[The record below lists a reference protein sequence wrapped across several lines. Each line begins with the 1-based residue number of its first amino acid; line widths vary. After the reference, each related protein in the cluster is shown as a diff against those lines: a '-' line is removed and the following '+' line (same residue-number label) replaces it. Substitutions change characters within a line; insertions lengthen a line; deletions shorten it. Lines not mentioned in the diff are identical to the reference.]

1 MLERPLTSIRGIG
14 PKRAELLSG
23 MGIRIVADLLNT
35 MPRAYQD
42 YSAIQSVA
50 MLRHGDFVAVRVNVL
65 FAPHIARIPGGRTIV
80 ETSAQDGTAKLRLVW
95 FNQPYRTKSVAAG
108 QCVIACGRVDRQRST
123 TLVNPNLY
131 EEPPG
136 ILAVYPLAKELTQK
150 QMRDAVA
157 AALRMVDG
165 TMNETLPPPLRARYG
180 LCEINDAIRN
190 AHIPVDFDA
199 LSCARRRLSFENML
213 YYQLI
218 LAGLRRERERDKGYA
233 FNMDGLKTAFLSL
246 LPFEPTGAQ
255 FRVMDE
261 IEADMSRPNPM
272 NRLVQGD
279 VGSGKTVPALYAVF
293 GAVRNGYQGVLMAPT
308 EILAEQHYA
317 LMRSIFGDTALL
329 MRGGMKKRERA
340 EALESIATGKAK
352 AIVGTH
358 ALLEEDVAFAK
369 LGLVVADE
377 QHRFGVKQ
385 RAQIFS
391 KGERPDMLI
400 MSATPIPRTL
410 AMLLFSELDFS
421 VLDELPPG
429 RKPVKTHLVPESKR
443 LDMYRYIERLA
454 REGHQAYVVCPAID
468 TSEMPELRS
477 AQQVYSELSEL
488 LPGARVALL
497 HGRMKNDEKQRVIE
511 EFRNGVSDILVSTT
525 VIEVGVDV
533 PNATVMAVE
542 NAERFG
548 LAQLHQLRG
557 RVGRGGQ
564 EAFCFLLS
572 ESDAKTASERLG
584 ILVET
589 TDGFQIAQKDLELR
603 GPGEFLGLR
612 QHGASDFE
620 PLLLAPEM
628 GVLLEAQSAAAALFE
643 EPELMGFLEPLMQEA
658 QRRYAHSLKN
668 IAKN

>member
-1 MLERPLTSIRGIG
+1 MLETPLTNLRGIG
-14 PKRAELLSG
+14 PKRAELLEG
-23 MGIRIVADLLNT
+23 MGIRSVADLLYT
-35 MPRAYQD
+35 MPRAYLD
-42 YSAIQSVA
+42 YSAIQPVA
-50 MLRHGDFVAVRVNVL
+50 MLRHGDFVAVRATVL
-65 FAPHIARIPGGRTIV
+65 LAPHIARIPGGRTIV

-95 FNQPYRTKSVAAG
+95 FNQPYRMKAVVQGQSV
-108 QCVIACGRVDRQRST
+108 VACGRVDRRRGI

-136 ILAVYPLAKELTQK
+136 ILAVYPLVKELTQK

-157 AALRMVDG
+157 AALKTADG
-165 TMNETLPPPLRARYG
+165 TIKEALPSQLRACYG

-190 AHIPVDFDA
+190 AHIPIDPDA
-199 LSCARRRLSFENML
+199 LERARRRISFENML

-218 LAGLRRERERDKGYA
+218 LASLRRERERDRGYA
-233 FNMDGLKTAFLSL
+233 FNMDGLKGKFLSL
-246 LPFEPTGAQ
+246 LPFSPTGAQ
-255 FRVMDE
+255 GRVLDE
-261 IEADMSRPNPM
+261 IEADMRRPNPM

-279 VGSGKTVPALYAVF
+279 VGSGKTIPALYAIF
-293 GAVRNGYQGVLMAPT
+293 GAVQNGCQGVLMAPT

-317 LMRSIFGDTALL
+317 LMRSMFGDAALL
-329 MRGGMKKRERA
+329 MRGKMKKRERA
-340 EALESIATGKAK
+340 EALEAIATGRAK

-358 ALLEEDVAFAK
+358 ALLEEDVSFHK

-385 RAQIFS
+385 RAKIFS

-429 RKPVKTHLVPESKR
+429 RKPVKTRLVPESKR
-443 LDMYRYIERLA
+443 LDMYRYIEKLA

-468 TSEMPELRS
+468 TAEMPELKS
-477 AQQVYSELSEL
+477 AQQVYGELTEL
-488 LPGARVALL
+488 LPGARVVLL
-497 HGRMKNDEKQRVIE
+497 HGRMKNEEKQRVIE
-511 EFRNGVSDILVSTT
+511 EFRRGDSDILVSTT

-533 PNATVMAVE
+533 PKATVMVVE

-589 TDGFQIAQKDLELR
+589 ADGFLIAQKDLELR
-603 GPGEFLGLR
+603 GPGEFLGMR

-620 PLLLAPEM
+620 PLLVASEM
-628 GVLLEAQSAAAALFE
+628 GVLFDAQSAAAALFE
-643 EPELMGFLEPLMQEA
+643 EPEFSELLEPLMREA
-658 QRRYAHSLKN
+658 KSRYAHSLKN